1 MKFHESSKNRG
12 IMCPPNCIRYPPIL
26 WTLTL
31 WRRSI
36 WMSQAIS
43 HDPSVLWWLMEFQL
57 NFNYFPEKNHSTL
70 SKQLENIIVKLGIS
84 KTFRTIKIK
93 VLNGK
98 QLYYVKKGW
107 SFSLWWTIFLCFS
120 VKSLETKVWILS
132 VLERVAFY
140 FVIMFF
146 FLLYSFTLF
155 WFLGYEYK

>member
-1 MKFHESSKNRG
+1 
-12 IMCPPNCIRYPPIL
+12 
-26 WTLTL
+26 
-31 WRRSI
+31 
-36 WMSQAIS
+36 
-43 HDPSVLWWLMEFQL
+43 MEFQL

-120 VKSLETKVWILS
+120 VKSLETKLWILS